1 VAADITSF
9 VRSWIT
15 PVTGYTPAASLKSS
29 DRPIIRLDLN
39 ESPFGLTPKAQEALV
54 AFDRSHRYPDFRQ
67 TALREALGSY
77 VGMDPERIVVG
88 AGLDDVLNTFGM
100 LLIEP
105 GDEVIIAD
113 PTFGVYRNLYSL
125 HGARIIDIPLG
136 PAPEFALDAEGIV
149 AAVTERTKLIVLC
162 NPNNPTG
169 HLIPRERIEHVVAN
183 AGCPVLIDEAYAEFS
198 GVSHLDLADTYD
210 NVIIGRTLSKF
221 AGLAGMRVGY
231 AVVPEALIG
240 HVERVTPAFANISY
254 VAANVAIASL
264 LDLDVLNRN
273 RDFLIE
279 ERSRVFQAINAIEGL
294 TAFPSST
301 NFILVATELADS
313 APIQKTLAEQ
323 DIFIRR
329 PANPGLEHCLRPC
342 LGTPEENDTFLA
354 ALPDAVA
361 TATREL
367 VS

>member
-1 VAADITSF
+1 VTADITSF

-15 PVTGYTPAASLKSS
+15 PITGYTPAASLKSS

-39 ESPFGLTPKAQEALV
+39 ESPFGLTPKAQEALIS
-54 AFDRSHRYPDFRQ
+54 FDRSHRYPDFRQ
-67 TALREALGSY
+67 TGLRNALGAY
-77 VGMDPERIVVG
+77 VGKDPERIVVG
-88 AGLDDVLNTFGM
+88 AGLDDVLNTLGM

-125 HGARIIDIPLG
+125 HGAKVTDVPLG

-149 AAVTERTKLIVLC
+149 AAVTNRTKLIVLC

-183 AGCPVLIDEAYAEFS
+183 VQCPVVIDEAYAEFS
-198 GVSHLDLADTYD
+198 GMSHLDLAETYD

-231 AVVPEALIG
+231 AVVPEALEG
-240 HVERVTPAFANISY
+240 HAARVTPAFANISY
-254 VAANVAIASL
+254 VAAEVAIASL
-264 LDLDVLNRN
+264 QDLDILSNN
-273 RDFLIE
+273 RDILIE
-279 ERSRVFQAINAIEGL
+279 ERTRVTSAINAMDGL
-294 TAFPSST
+294 TAYPSAT

-313 APIQKTLAEQ
+313 TPIQEALAQ
-323 DIFIRR
+323 RDIFIRR

-342 LGTPEENDTFLA
+342 LGTPEENSAFLA
-354 ALPDAVA
+354 ALAPIVA
-361 TATREL
+361 GVQKAEIA
-367 VS
+367 